1 MLPGGPLSAQL
12 LVRSTVMARK
22 PPNPGRRILNKKAR
36 YNYHI
41 LQTHEAGIV
50 LTGSE
55 VKSLRAGQAQLIDAF
70 VRVRGYEAT
79 LYGCQIDRYPPAD
92 QLNHDPLRPRRL
104 LLHRREIHKL
114 SSHLHQPG
122 TTLIPLSIY
131 FNERALAKV
140 ELGLAIGKKHYDK
153 RQELRK
159 KDHQREIRRASMRRD
174 R

>member
-1 MLPGGPLSAQL
+1 
-12 LVRSTVMARK
+12 MARK
-22 PPNPGRRILNKKAR
+22 PKDTARRILNKKAR

-41 LQTHEAGIV
+41 LQTLEAGIV

-55 VKSLRAGQAQLIDAF
+55 VKSLRAGLAQLIDAF
-70 VRVRGYEAT
+70 VRVRGSEAT
-79 LYGCQIDRYPPAD
+79 LYGCQIDRYPPAN

-104 LLHRREIHKL
+104 LLHRRELHKWAAQ
-114 SSHLHQPG
+114 LHQPG

-131 FNERALAKV
+131 FNARALAKV

-159 KDHQREIRRASMRRD
+159 KDHQREIRRASMHRD